1 MAAPAVVLNSFFV
14 DRRLETIHKAMNA
27 DDMKK
32 AISVTNETLRTLKN
46 APYAD
51 PDWDMKLHDFILTNL
66 YTTLVDIAMG
76 RKMAAQSKIRD
87 CHYHLFK
94 TDMEKY
100 DDTDYQEELFETLS
114 FSDAAPEPETPTASM
129 SVESMSVHERDYE
142 LEELLATLFGTY
154 QMPPPPPPD
163 YELQELL
170 SILFG
175 TTA

>member
-32 AISVTNETLRTLKN
+32 AISLTNETLRTLKN

-51 PDWDMKLHDFILTNL
+51 PDWDMKLHDFVLTNL

-76 RKMAAQSKIRD
+76 RKMAAQNKIRD
-87 CHYHLFK
+87 CHYHILK

-100 DDTDYQEELFETLS
+100 DDTDYQKQLFETLS
-114 FSDAAPEPETPTASM
+114 LSDAAPELDTPTVSLSES
-129 SVESMSVHERDYE
+129 SVQERDYE

-154 QMPPPPPPD
+154 QMPQPQPD